1 VLAPIVA
8 HQLDTA
14 TAHAR
19 QQGVALVLDAPLPP
33 TQKIGLAPALLK
45 GVEAKTP
52 RTGLQAAIARERPKF
67 QGSDRQTFDVMA
79 GRADDTL
86 IAAILK
92 AFRVAFLVTGAL
104 ALLAA
109 LLLVPWAARASAA
122 ALVAAAAVVVAL
134 PVGYFALHRQIAPT
148 PVAIQDP
155 CHAHRQLPKTGGI
168 TGVIQE
174 QALKL
179 LDTAACR
186 LGSSREELVLGL
198 ADKDDARAF
207 KAKYGVDPRS
217 VAGVLGRLIG
227 G

>member
-1 VLAPIVA
+1 
-8 HQLDTA
+8 
-14 TAHAR
+14 
-19 QQGVALVLDAPLPP
+19 VLDAPLPP
-33 TQKIGLAPALLK
+33 RQKIGLAPALLK
-45 GVEAKTP
+45 GVQAKTP
-52 RTGLQAAIARERPKF
+52 RTGLQAAIAHERPKF
-67 QGSDRQTFDVMA
+67 QGADRRAFDVLA
-79 GRADDTL
+79 ARADDTL
-86 IAAILK
+86 VGAIGK

-109 LLLVPWAARASAA
+109 LLLVPWAVRATA
-122 ALVAAAAVVVAL
+122 ALLAAAVVVVAL
-134 PVGYFALHRQIAPT
+134 PAGYYALHREIAPA

-168 TGVIQE
+168 TGFLQD

-186 LGSSREELVLGL
+186 IGSSREELVLGL
-198 ADKDDARAF
+198 ADKNDARRF
-207 KAKYGVDPRS
+207 KDKYGVDPRS